1 MVTMEVLKQ
10 VMKAAQEDL
19 AEKKKEKLKGK
30 NIYIYIII
38 INNKEKIII
47 IIYITNLVN
56 RIVTS
61 A

>member
-30 NIYIYIII
+30 NIYIII
-38 INNKEKIII
+38 INNEKKIII